1 MVFLNSFLLFGP
13 MCSRAAHG
21 EEKNLGEVDGAAS
34 QLHTAAAAVLEE
46 TSGA

>member
-1 MVFLNSFLLFGP
+1 MVFLNIFLIFGP
-13 MCSRAAHG
+13 ICSSAANG

-34 QLHTAAAAVLEE
+34 QLHTAAAVVLEE